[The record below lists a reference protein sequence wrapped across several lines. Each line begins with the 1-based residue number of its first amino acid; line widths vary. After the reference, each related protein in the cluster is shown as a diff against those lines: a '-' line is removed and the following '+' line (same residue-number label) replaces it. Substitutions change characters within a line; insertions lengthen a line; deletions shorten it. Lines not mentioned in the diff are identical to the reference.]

1 MSQELN
7 ALESALLGA
16 SFDVNSNES
25 IAVKAEDVQS
35 GGGIDYSKHYFEP
48 RVGETYLI
56 KFLPNPGGDLI
67 THRSL
72 YKNLP
77 DPDRKGKTFHYVSSG
92 NAKTCKALELF
103 FELNALKK
111 EGDAVAAKKIE
122 KYLSRT
128 NQACCKV
135 QILSSPKKEEVG
147 QIRLFVFSTF
157 GPNATVANLINQKL
171 NPTKEQLEQGYEKED
186 IFNIFNSSVLSLVC
200 EEATYDGI
208 KGRDFTK
215 SGWAPKPKGAIAI
228 KEDGTTRQFQ
238 ATDVVDGKL
247 TDEAKPWFKTF
258 IGQFNNP
265 DYDVFTWFSYKTPD
279 DERLKDDPETREYLK
294 NVFSKVDEIVEVIRT
309 KSLSEIANYG
319 RKSDSDKTKKSDDGK
334 QNVLEG
340 SVPDELNDVQGV
352 SSAESKVYAKAT
364 SAADTEDDAI
374 DAILNED

>member
-16 SFDVNSNES
+16 SFDINSTES

-35 GGGIDYSKHYFEP
+35 GSGIDYSKHYFEP

-92 NAKTCKALELF
+92 NVKTCKALELF

-228 KEDGTTRQFQ
+228 KEDGTTRQFK
-238 ATDVVDGKL
+238 ATDVADGKL
-247 TDEAKPWFKTF
+247 TDEAKPWFQTF
-258 IGQFNNP
+258 INQFNNP
-265 DYDVFTWFSYKTPD
+265 DYDVFTWFSYKTPE
-279 DERLKDDPETREYLK
+279 DERLKDDVETREYLK
-294 NVFSKVDEIVEVIRT
+294 NVFAKVDEIIEVIRT

-340 SVPDELNDVQGV
+340 SIPDELNDVQGV
-352 SSAESKVYAKAT
+352 STSASSQKAT
-364 SAADTEDDAI
+364 TDEDDAI